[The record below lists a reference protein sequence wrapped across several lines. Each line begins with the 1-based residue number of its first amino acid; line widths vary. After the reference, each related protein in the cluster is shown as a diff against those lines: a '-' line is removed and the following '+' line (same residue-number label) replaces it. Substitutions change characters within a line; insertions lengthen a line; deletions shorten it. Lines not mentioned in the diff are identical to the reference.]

1 MDDTTDAQT
10 PWPADD
16 GDTAGREPGGQ
27 AGGQAVTYV
36 FPVEVVVLG
45 ALGEEDLRAIEGRI
59 WSSLGTALSQSV

>member
-1 MDDTTDAQT
+1 VDDTTDAQT

-27 AGGQAVTYV
+27 AVTYV

-45 ALGEEDLRAIEGRI
+45 ALGEDDLRTIEGRI
-59 WSSLGTALSQSV
+59 WSSLGMALSQSV